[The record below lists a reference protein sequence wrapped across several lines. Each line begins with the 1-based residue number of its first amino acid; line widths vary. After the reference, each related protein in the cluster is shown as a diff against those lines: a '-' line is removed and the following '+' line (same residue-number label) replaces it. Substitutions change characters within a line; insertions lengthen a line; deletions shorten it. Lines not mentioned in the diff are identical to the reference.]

1 MASNL
6 EVINEDLNSSID
18 TVEFADEPEKMVA
31 DLQEKIMRLEKMNQD
46 LKAKNDDLQK
56 ENIEN
61 ASLMKK
67 MGYVGQRRKFTVQGA
82 GEDKQ
87 DDSVTIAKLTKEKD
101 DLQEINEKMLDLIK
115 EKEVEITDL
124 GHQIES
130 IKMEAKIENDKN
142 METIRNLEDK
152 VEMLENE
159 KNGNTHDI
167 DDVVDECN
175 KAKEK
180 LRQQINEYSKE
191 LEDLR
196 SKIDLKDR
204 TIQKLN
210 DDIQKL
216 ELEKLNLINSNQK
229 NQPKEKDMVEIEKM
243 KSEIDKLKRENQI
256 LEDKLKTEKESSEKL
271 KASHQKEIKNN
282 KKQVEEEQNNTKN
295 IKEEKSKEINLL
307 KTELNKVKKNLKLY
321 TKRAEISEKKLY
333 NELQKNYMLQEKID
347 KKTKELQ
354 DLNELTKKILANKDT
369 ILSQH
374 AEKIEEILK
383 DKNELLTQNKQL
395 LNDILGKSEEA
406 GEAKINPADSKSIQR
421 IVCENRMLKEEVKG
435 LKEQIDCQVK
445 DLVDLSSYEKE
456 IIRLKSEIES
466 LSTENKALKTQIEQ
480 GQKGKMTVEEE
491 RDLTIRRRGLTQIS
505 AVQGHF
511 RKRKETL
518 EGKMNQINFEK
529 KLNALMK
536 MKADEKKDFETQ
548 IEKINLEL
556 AELKLK
562 NVDLEYENDSLR
574 IKYRNFIK
582 TITNECKKKGIKLN
596 VNVNS

>member
-1 MASNL
+1 M
-6 EVINEDLNSSID
+6 
-18 TVEFADEPEKMVA
+18 
-31 DLQEKIMRLEKMNQD
+31 
-46 LKAKNDDLQK
+46 
-56 ENIEN
+56 
-61 ASLMKK
+61 
-67 MGYVGQRRKFTVQGA
+67 QGA
-82 GEDKQ
+82 GQ
-87 DDSVTIAKLTKEKD
+87 DQQNNSITIAKLTKEKD

-124 GHQIES
+124 GHRIES
-130 IKMEAKIENDKN
+130 VKMEAKIENDKN
-142 METIRNLEDK
+142 METIRTLEDK

-159 KNGNTHDI
+159 KNGNTKEI

-191 LEDLR
+191 IEDLR

-210 DDIQKL
+210 DDIQQI
-216 ELEKLNLINSNQK
+216 ELEKLNLINNNQK
-229 NQPKEKDMVEIEKM
+229 NQPKDTVEIEKM

-282 KKQVEEEQNNTKN
+282 QKQVEEEQNNTKN
-295 IKEEKSKEINLL
+295 VKEEKSNEINLL

-374 AEKIEEILK
+374 AEKIEAILK

-395 LNDILGKSEEA
+395 LNDILGKSDEG
-406 GEAKINPADSKSIQR
+406 GEAKINPTDSKSIQR

-480 GQKGKMTVEEE
+480 GQKGKMTAEEE
-491 RDLTIRRRGLTQIS
+491 RDFTIRRRGLTQIS

-536 MKADEKKDFETQ
+536 MKADEKKDFEAQ

-582 TITNECKKKGIKLN
+582 TVTNECKKKGIKLN
-596 VNVNS
+596 VNSA

>member
-6 EVINEDLNSSID
+6 EVNHEEMNSSLD
-18 TVEFADEPEKMVA
+18 TLEFTDEPEKMVA
-31 DLQEKIMRLEKMNQD
+31 DLQEKIMRLEKTNQD
-46 LKAKNDDLQK
+46 LKAKNNDLQK

-67 MGYVGQRRKFTVQGA
+67 MGYVGQRRKFTVTGA
-82 GEDKQ
+82 NQDQQ

-124 GHQIES
+124 GHRIES
-130 IKMEAKIENDKN
+130 VKMEAKIESDKN

-159 KNGNTHDI
+159 KNGNTNDI

-191 LEDLR
+191 IEDLR
-196 SKIDLKDR
+196 TKIDLKDR

-210 DDIQKL
+210 DDIQQI
-216 ELEKLNLINSNQK
+216 ELEKLNLINNNQK
-229 NQPKEKDMVEIEKM
+229 NQPKDTVEIEKM

-282 KKQVEEEQNNTKN
+282 QKQVEEEQNNTKN
-295 IKEEKSKEINLL
+295 VKEEKSNEINLL

-374 AEKIEEILK
+374 AEKIEAILK

-395 LNDILGKSEEA
+395 LNDILGKSDEG
-406 GEAKINPADSKSIQR
+406 GEAKINPTDSKSIQR

-480 GQKGKMTVEEE
+480 GQKGKMTAEEE
-491 RDLTIRRRGLTQIS
+491 RDFTIRRRGLTQIS

-536 MKADEKKDFETQ
+536 MKADEKKDFEAQ

-582 TITNECKKKGIKLN
+582 TVTNECKKKGIKLN
-596 VNVNS
+596 VNSA

>member
-6 EVINEDLNSSID
+6 EVIHEDLNSSID

-67 MGYVGQRRKFTVQGA
+67 MGYVGQRRKFTVTGA
-82 GEDKQ
+82 NQDQQ

-124 GHQIES
+124 GHRIES
-130 IKMEAKIENDKN
+130 VKMEAKIESDKN

-159 KNGNTHDI
+159 KNGNTNDI

-191 LEDLR
+191 IEDLR
-196 SKIDLKDR
+196 TKIDLKDR

-210 DDIQKL
+210 DDIQQI
-216 ELEKLNLINSNQK
+216 ELEKLNLINNNQK
-229 NQPKEKDMVEIEKM
+229 NQPKDTVEIEKM

-282 KKQVEEEQNNTKN
+282 QKQVEEEQNNTKN
-295 IKEEKSKEINLL
+295 VKEEKSNEINLL

-374 AEKIEEILK
+374 AEKIEAILK

-395 LNDILGKSEEA
+395 LNDILGKSDEG
-406 GEAKINPADSKSIQR
+406 GETKINPTDSKSIQR

-480 GQKGKMTVEEE
+480 GQKGKMTAEEE
-491 RDLTIRRRGLTQIS
+491 RDFTIRRRGLTQIS

-536 MKADEKKDFETQ
+536 MKADEKKDFEAQ

-582 TITNECKKKGIKLN
+582 TVTNECKKKGIKLN
-596 VNVNS
+596 VNSA

>member
-6 EVINEDLNSSID
+6 EVIHEEMNSSLD
-18 TVEFADEPEKMVA
+18 TLEFTDEPEKMVA

-67 MGYVGQRRKFTVQGA
+67 MGYVGQRRKFTVTGA
-82 GEDKQ
+82 NQDQQ

-124 GHQIES
+124 GHRIES
-130 IKMEAKIENDKN
+130 VKMEAKIENDKN
-142 METIRNLEDK
+142 METIRTLEDK

-159 KNGNTHDI
+159 KNGNTKEI

-191 LEDLR
+191 IEDLR
-196 SKIDLKDR
+196 TKIDLKDR

-210 DDIQKL
+210 DDIQQI

-229 NQPKEKDMVEIEKM
+229 NQPKDTVEIEKM

-282 KKQVEEEQNNTKN
+282 QKQVEEEQNNTKN
-295 IKEEKSKEINLL
+295 VKEEKSNEINLL

-374 AEKIEEILK
+374 AEKIEAILK

-395 LNDILGKSEEA
+395 LNDILGKSDEG
-406 GEAKINPADSKSIQR
+406 GEAKINPTDSKSIQR

-480 GQKGKMTVEEE
+480 GQKGKMTAEEE
-491 RDLTIRRRGLTQIS
+491 RDFTIRRRGLTQIS

-536 MKADEKKDFETQ
+536 MKADEKKDFEAQ

-582 TITNECKKKGIKLN
+582 TVTNECKKNGIKLN
-596 VNVNS
+596 VNAS

>member
-6 EVINEDLNSSID
+6 EVIHEDLNSSID

-46 LKAKNDDLQK
+46 LKAKSDDLQK

-67 MGYVGQRRKFTVQGA
+67 MGYVGQRRKFTVTGA
-82 GEDKQ
+82 NQDQQ

-124 GHQIES
+124 GHRIES
-130 IKMEAKIENDKN
+130 VKMEAKIESDKN

-159 KNGNTHDI
+159 KNGNTNDI

-191 LEDLR
+191 IEDLR
-196 SKIDLKDR
+196 TKIDLKDR

-210 DDIQKL
+210 DDIQQI
-216 ELEKLNLINSNQK
+216 ELEKLNLINNNQK
-229 NQPKEKDMVEIEKM
+229 NQPKDTVEIEKM

-282 KKQVEEEQNNTKN
+282 QKQVEEEQNNTKN
-295 IKEEKSKEINLL
+295 VKEEKSNEINLL

-374 AEKIEEILK
+374 AEKIEAILK

-395 LNDILGKSEEA
+395 LNDILGKSDEGGDE
-406 GEAKINPADSKSIQR
+406 KINPTDSKSIQR

-480 GQKGKMTVEEE
+480 GQKGKMTAEEE
-491 RDLTIRRRGLTQIS
+491 RDFTIRRRGLTQIS

-536 MKADEKKDFETQ
+536 MKADEKKDFEAQ

-562 NVDLEYENDSLR
+562 NVDLAYENDILH
-574 IKYRNFIK
+574 IKYKNLIK
-582 TITNECKKKGIKLN
+582 TVTDECKKKGIKIN
-596 VNVNS
+596 INY

>member
-6 EVINEDLNSSID
+6 EVIHEDLNSSID

-67 MGYVGQRRKFTVQGA
+67 MGYVGQRRKFTVTGA
-82 GEDKQ
+82 NQDQQ

-124 GHQIES
+124 GHRIES
-130 IKMEAKIENDKN
+130 VKMEAKIESDKN

-159 KNGNTHDI
+159 KNGNTNDI

-191 LEDLR
+191 IEDLR
-196 SKIDLKDR
+196 TKIDLKDR

-210 DDIQKL
+210 DDIQQI
-216 ELEKLNLINSNQK
+216 ELEKLNLINNNQK
-229 NQPKEKDMVEIEKM
+229 NQPKDTVEIEKM

-282 KKQVEEEQNNTKN
+282 QKQVEEEQNNTKN
-295 IKEEKSKEINLL
+295 VKEEKSNEINLL
-307 KTELNKVKKNLKLY
+307 KTELNKVKKNLKY
-321 TKRAEISEKKLY
+321 IMNYKR
-333 NELQKNYMLQEKID
+333 
-347 KKTKELQ
+347 
-354 DLNELTKKILANKDT
+354 
-369 ILSQH
+369 
-374 AEKIEEILK
+374 
-383 DKNELLTQNKQL
+383 
-395 LNDILGKSEEA
+395 
-406 GEAKINPADSKSIQR
+406 
-421 IVCENRMLKEEVKG
+421 
-435 LKEQIDCQVK
+435 
-445 DLVDLSSYEKE
+445 
-456 IIRLKSEIES
+456 IIC
-466 LSTENKALKTQIEQ
+466 
-480 GQKGKMTVEEE
+480 
-491 RDLTIRRRGLTQIS
+491 
-505 AVQGHF
+505 
-511 RKRKETL
+511 
-518 EGKMNQINFEK
+518 
-529 KLNALMK
+529 
-536 MKADEKKDFETQ
+536 
-548 IEKINLEL
+548 
-556 AELKLK
+556 
-562 NVDLEYENDSLR
+562 Y
-574 IKYRNFIK
+574 
-582 TITNECKKKGIKLN
+582 KKK
-596 VNVNS
+596 

>member
-6 EVINEDLNSSID
+6 EVIHEDLNSSID

-67 MGYVGQRRKFTVQGA
+67 MGYVGQRRKFTVTGA
-82 GEDKQ
+82 NQDQQ

-124 GHQIES
+124 GHRIES
-130 IKMEAKIENDKN
+130 VKMEAKIESDKN

-159 KNGNTHDI
+159 KNGNTNDI

-191 LEDLR
+191 IEDLR
-196 SKIDLKDR
+196 TKIDLKDR

-210 DDIQKL
+210 DDIQQI
-216 ELEKLNLINSNQK
+216 ELEKLNLINNNQK
-229 NQPKEKDMVEIEKM
+229 NQPKDTVEIEKM

-282 KKQVEEEQNNTKN
+282 QKQVEEEQNNTKN
-295 IKEEKSKEINLL
+295 VKEEKSNEINLL

-321 TKRAEISEKKLY
+321 TKRAKISEKKLY

-374 AEKIEEILK
+374 AEKIEAILK

-395 LNDILGKSEEA
+395 LNDILGKSDEG
-406 GEAKINPADSKSIQR
+406 GETKINPTDSKSIQR

-480 GQKGKMTVEEE
+480 GQKGKMTAEEE
-491 RDLTIRRRGLTQIS
+491 RDFTIRRRGLTQIS

-536 MKADEKKDFETQ
+536 MKADEKKDFEAQ

-574 IKYRNFIK
+574 IKYRNLIK
-582 TITNECKKKGIKLN
+582 TVTNQCKKKGIKLN
-596 VNVNS
+596 VNSA